1 MARRPIGEG
10 PTQGIGVGME
20 DDEGGDEVT
29 VILAAEKFAPV
40 QYHSFDIGPFMV
52 KTTRRPGETL
62 GEVRARVWPE
72 LRAMATAEFAER
84 LPEHLARVRA
94 AATAARGA
102 GR

>member
-1 MARRPIGEG
+1 V
-10 PTQGIGVGME
+10 GVGIDE

-29 VILAAEKFAPV
+29 VVLAAEKFAPV
-40 QYHSFDIGPFMV
+40 QYHSFDVGPFMV

-62 GEVRARVWPE
+62 REVRARVMPE
-72 LRAMATAEFAER
+72 LCAQQEAEFNER
-84 LPEHLARVRA
+84 LPLHLARVRS